1 MVQVEVRGVGY
12 YMSPR
17 LKKAWDKLKNGAL
30 ARKDEDRAYVVDGRE
45 RVGKSLFAIQQ
56 AAYIDPTI
64 LDDGA
69 DGTLLPRITFSQ
81 EETLKAIRETKST
94 ADETKCIIY
103 DEAFR
108 GLSSKSALSKVNK
121 ALVSA
126 LQEMGQ
132 NNLVL
137 FIVTP
142 SFFLLELYP
151 AVLRTTA
158 LFHIV
163 KSKKSNVR
171 SFKCFNEK
179 KKNTLYQVG
188 VRKGWGYY
196 VKTRLKDHFFN
207 KYPGGDDFEQRYRK
221 KKLMAIRDS
230 EPEPNLRVHKW
241 MQQRDNLIKICH
253 FIAKMKHTEIAEALE
268 REGTP
273 ITPEQVCMIIK
284 RSTKNTEE

>member
-1 MVQVEVRGVGY
+1 MVQVTVRGVSY
-12 YMSPR
+12 YMNPK
-17 LKKAWDKLKNGAL
+17 LKATWDKLKGGHL
-30 ARKDEDRAYVVDGRE
+30 TRRDEDRAYVVDGRE

-56 AAYIDPTI
+56 AAYIDETI
-64 LDDGA
+64 LDDGE

-94 ADETKCIIY
+94 PNETKCIIY

-108 GLSSKSALSKVNK
+108 GLSSKSAVSKVNK
-121 ALVSA
+121 SLVSA

-137 FIVTP
+137 FVVTP
-142 SFFLLELYP
+142 SFFLLELYC

-196 VKTRLKDHFFN
+196 VKTKLKDNFFN
-207 KYPGGDDFEQRYRK
+207 KYPGGDEFEQRYRK

-230 EPEPNLRVHKW
+230 EPEKIGRTHKW
-241 MQQRDNLIKICH
+241 MEQRNNLIKICH
-253 FIAKMKHTEIAEALE
+253 FVAKMKQMDIVRALDK
-268 REGTP
+268 EGTP
-273 ITPEQVCMIIK
+273 MTHEQITQIISNAT
-284 RSTKNTEE
+284 RHTE

>member
-1 MVQVEVRGVGY
+1 MVVVTVRGVSY
-12 YMSPR
+12 YMNPK
-17 LKKAWDKLKNGAL
+17 LKSTWDKLKDGYL
-30 ARKDEDRAYVVDGRE
+30 TKRDEDRAYVVDGRE

-56 AAYIDPTI
+56 ASYIDETI
-64 LDDGA
+64 LDDGPN
-69 DGTLLPRITFSQ
+69 GELLPRITFSQ

-94 ADETKCIIY
+94 PNQTKCIIY

-121 ALVSA
+121 SLVSA

-163 KSKKSNVR
+163 KSKKNNIR
-171 SFKCFNEK
+171 SFRCFNEK

-196 VKTRLKDHFFN
+196 VKTKLKDNFYN

-230 EPEPNLRVHKW
+230 EPEQVGRKHKW
-241 MQQRDNLIKICH
+241 LEQRDNLIKILH
-253 FIAKMKHTEIAEALE
+253 FKAKWKQVEIVRALTE
-268 REGTP
+268 EGTP
-273 ITPEQVCMIIK
+273 ITHEQVTQIISK
-284 RSTKNTEE
+284 ATANTE

>member
-1 MVQVEVRGVGY
+1 MN
-12 YMSPR
+12 PK
-17 LKKAWDKLKNGAL
+17 LKATWDKLKGGHL
-30 ARKDEDRAYVVDGRE
+30 TRRDEDRAYVVDGRE

-56 AAYIDPTI
+56 AAYIDETI
-64 LDDGA
+64 LDDGE

-94 ADETKCIIY
+94 PNETKCIIY

-108 GLSSKSALSKVNK
+108 GLSSKSAVSKVNK
-121 ALVSA
+121 SLVSA

-137 FIVTP
+137 FVVTP
-142 SFFLLELYP
+142 SFFLLELYC

-196 VKTRLKDHFFN
+196 VKTKLKDNFFN
-207 KYPGGDDFEQRYRK
+207 KYPGGDEFEQRYRK

-230 EPEPNLRVHKW
+230 EPEKIGRTHKW
-241 MQQRDNLIKICH
+241 MEQRNNLIKICH
-253 FIAKMKHTEIAEALE
+253 FVAKMKQMDIVRALDK
-268 REGTP
+268 EGTP
-273 ITPEQVCMIIK
+273 MTHEQITQIISNAT
-284 RSTKNTEE
+284 RHTE

>member
-1 MVQVEVRGVGY
+1 MVVVTVRGVSY
-12 YMSPR
+12 YMNPKIKST
-17 LKKAWDKLKNGAL
+17 WDRIKDGYLTE
-30 ARKDEDRAYVVDGRE
+30 KDEDRVYVVDGKE
-45 RVGKSLFAIQQ
+45 RIGKSLFTIQQ

-64 LDDGA
+64 LDDGE

-81 EETLKAIRETKST
+81 EETLKAIRETKSS
-94 ADETKCIIY
+94 ANETKCIIY

-121 ALVSA
+121 SLVSA

-151 AVLRTTA
+151 AVLRSTA

-163 KSKKSNVR
+163 KSKKSKLR
-171 SFKCFNEK
+171 SFKCFNER
-179 KKNTLYQVG
+179 KKNTLYQLG

-196 VKTRLKDHFFN
+196 VKTKLKDNFFP
-207 KYPGGDDFEQRYRK
+207 KYPGGDEFEARYRK
-221 KKLMAIRDS
+221 KKAIAMRDS
-230 EPEPNLRVHKW
+230 EPEKVGRTHKW
-241 MQQRDNLIKICH
+241 MEQRDNLIKILH
-253 FIAKMKHTEIAEALE
+253 LDAQWTQQAISEALKK
-268 REGTP
+268 EGTP
-273 ITPEQVCMIIK
+273 IGQNQISEIVNKFSQ
-284 RSTKNTEE
+284 NTE